1 MKEISLTSEENK
13 QRYLERPWLKFY
25 PDGVPPDID
34 IPNKS
39 IPQLFDEGVG
49 KWGDKTA
56 LVFYG
61 KKISYRELNDQV
73 DRFATALCD
82 LGIQK
87 GDKVGLYLLN
97 SPQFV
102 IAYYGAL
109 RAGAVLTPISPIYV
123 SSEIRHQLQ
132 DSGTETVI
140 CQDILFT
147 HLENADV
154 KLKHVIFTNIG
165 DYFTGF
171 KKFFGKSVL
180 RSVYRG
186 MSADISEYLKK
197 DGYFRFL
204 DLVKQ
209 YDPNPPC
216 IEFDT
221 KEDLVALL
229 YTGGTTG
236 QPKGAMITHHNIV
249 ANELQAGLFQDYLE
263 PGNESLVAYQ
273 PLYHGYGQVLMNQ
286 SILRGYQI
294 VLLTTPDMEQILN
307 YVRRYKASVFWSVPS
322 VFEHLKEY
330 DKTDRVDWTRLK
342 AVISGADALLES
354 TAKGWE
360 KRTGT
365 KIIEG
370 YGMTE
375 TTAPTHTNPMGKAKD
390 GSFGIPIV
398 NTRAA
403 VIEDEGTDFVPVGE
417 VGELVVRG
425 PQVMKGYWKQP
436 EQTAA
441 SFIEI
446 DGEKW
451 LKTADLVRMDEDGYF
466 FYYDRK
472 RDLIKYKAYS
482 VYAREIE
489 ECISTH
495 PMVDKVGAIG
505 IRDPKVGENIKA
517 IVVLKTESRGKITE
531 EDIISYCKEHLAHYK
546 VPKIVEFRG
555 EIPLTD
561 IGKVSRRELR
571 DELEEV

>member
-1 MKEISLTSEENK
+1 MSSDENK
-13 QRYLERPWLKFY
+13 NKYLEKPWLAFY
-25 PDGVPPDID
+25 PKDVPASIEIPDR
-34 IPNKS
+34 S
-39 IPQLFDEGVG
+39 IPQIFDEGVS

-56 LVFYG
+56 IIFYG
-61 KKISYRELNDQV
+61 RKMSYRELSDQV
-73 DRFATALCD
+73 NRFANALHD
-82 LGIQK
+82 LGIGK
-87 GDKVGLYLLN
+87 GDMVGLYLLN
-97 SPQFV
+97 SPQFI

-109 RAGAVLTPISPIYV
+109 KAGAIMAPISPIYV
-123 SSEIRHQLQ
+123 SSEIRHQLR
-132 DSGTETVI
+132 DSETKTVI
-140 CQDILFT
+140 CQDILYE
-147 HLENADV
+147 HLKSADIE
-154 KLKHVIFTNIG
+154 LKNVIFTNIG
-165 DYFTGF
+165 EYLPPV
-171 KKFFGKSVL
+171 KKFFGKSIL
-180 RSVYRG
+180 RSVYKG
-186 MSADISEYLKK
+186 MKADIRSFLKQ
-197 DGYFRFL
+197 DGYFQFS
-204 DLVKQ
+204 DLIRK
-209 YDPNPPC
+209 YSPDPPQV
-216 IEFDT
+216 EFVPKD
-221 KEDLVALL
+221 DLVALL

-236 QPKGAMITHHNIV
+236 QPKGAMITHHNVV
-249 ANELQAGLFQDYLE
+249 ANEIQAGLFQNYFE
-263 PGNESLVAYQ
+263 PGNESLVVYQ
-273 PLYHGYGQVLMNQ
+273 PLYHAYGQVLMNQ

-294 VLLTTPDMEQILN
+294 ILLTTPDMDQILN
-307 YVRRYKASVFWSVPS
+307 YIRSYKASVFWSVPS

-330 DKTDRVDWTRLK
+330 DKTDRVDWKRLK
-342 AVISGADALLES
+342 AIISGADALLES

-375 TTAPTHTNPMGKAKD
+375 TTAPTHTTPRERPKA

-403 VIEDEGTDFVPVGE
+403 VIEADSTDFVAVGE
-417 VGELVVRG
+417 VGELIVNG

-436 EQTAA
+436 EQTAD

-451 LKTADLVRMDEDGYF
+451 LKTSDLVRMDEEGYF
-466 FYYDRK
+466 YFFDRK

-495 PMVDKVGAIG
+495 PMVDKVGVIG
-505 IRDPKVGENIKA
+505 VRDPKVGENIKA
-517 IVVLKTESRGKITE
+517 IVVPKTESRGRITE
-531 EDIISYCKEHLAHYK
+531 QDIFTYCEEKLAHYK

-571 DELEEV
+571 EELEDI